1 MPKPYHNN
9 FNNRSLEPLD
19 KTNTFRYLDE
29 NDFTKKMRSL
39 KKYCMRSYK
48 DLIFNTQLKDFYS
61 LEDGV
66 YIKNL
71 YTSEEFKFVYGQ
83 IQLIYSVNKGHVVIE
98 DLLPREILLDGC
110 INLLGVYKG
119 VPYRDDR
126 DKFKIDLFMCMR
138 RKKVYE

>member
-9 FNNRSLEPLD
+9 FNNCSLEPLD
-19 KTNTFRYLDE
+19 KANTFKYLDE

-48 DLIFNTQLKDFYS
+48 DLIFNTQIREFYS
-61 LEDGV
+61 LDDGRYV
-66 YIKNL
+66 KDL

-83 IQLIYSVNKGHVVIE
+83 IQLIYTVNKGNVVIE
-98 DLLPREILLDGC
+98 DLLPREILMDGY
-110 INLLGVYKG
+110 INLLDVYKG
-119 VPYRDDR
+119 VPYRNAK

-138 RKKVYE
+138 GRKLYE